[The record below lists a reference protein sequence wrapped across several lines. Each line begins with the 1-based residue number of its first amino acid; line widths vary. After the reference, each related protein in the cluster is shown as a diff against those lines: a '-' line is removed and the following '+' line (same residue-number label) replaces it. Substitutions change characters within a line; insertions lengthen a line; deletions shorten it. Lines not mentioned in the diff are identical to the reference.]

1 VKLSLQKNNPIIIK
15 NNLVSRY
22 NDHWQITNDSVMGG
36 LSHSKIVSYN
46 EKVIYSGNVSIEN
59 NGGFTSVFTSIE
71 KLDKQWQYVSIR
83 FLGDG
88 NLYQLR
94 VRSQV
99 MGYELAYK
107 IALKTQANV
116 EQNLRF
122 KLSDF
127 EACFRGRQ
135 INQAPP
141 LIAEVIT
148 HVGILISS
156 KQPLDFTLALYS
168 IEFS

>member
-1 VKLSLQKNNPIIIK
+1 MKLNLQKNNPIIIK
-15 NNLVSRY
+15 NNLASRY
-22 NDHWQITNDSVMGG
+22 NEHWQITNDGVMGG
-36 LSHSKIVSYN
+36 LSHSKIVGYT
-46 EKVIYSGNVSIEN
+46 EEIVYSGKISIEN

-71 KLDKQWQYVSIR
+71 KLAKQLQYVSIR
-83 FLGDG
+83 ILGDG

-94 VRSQV
+94 VRTQV

-107 IALKTQANV
+107 TSLNTEANV
-116 EQNLRF
+116 EQHLRF

-127 EACFRGRQ
+127 EASFRGRQ

-141 LIAEVIT
+141 LVAEVIT

-156 KQPLDFTLALYS
+156 KQPLNFVLALHS